1 MNLHENTDF
10 GRKVFF
16 LNTTYEFQQTVVPA
30 LFNKEYEVYT
40 ISDYR
45 RAKAVLKNFPDSIC
59 FIDVDDALTPNGWF
73 NFMESFEND
82 EMLSTIFLGIISST
96 LGYAQKMH
104 FLMQSV
110 VPAGFI
116 GLNQPHDDLIEQI
129 RNILDLNGAKGRR
142 RFVRADCLDDTRIG
156 IFFDFGEKRF
166 TARVKDISSAGLSC
180 IVSLRYQEF
189 FKINMLIREFSL
201 IIDNETYKCSAAVL
215 KAFVTGDDKLTVVI
229 VFTQAISFNVRKSI
243 REYLQSF
250 LQGRITKIAHDTIPD
265 QKDYT
270 LSNNGS
276 YILDEPEEAEEVTE
290 EYIAAYNAKA
300 AKKAEAEK
308 AAKPEEPAA
317 EAEKPAEPAS
327 PAAEAEAPATAENEE
342 PAAESDVDTDVTA
355 AN

>member
-16 LNTTYEFQQTVVPA
+16 LNMSNDFRQTIVPA

-40 ISDYR
+40 INDYR
-45 RAKAVLKNFPDSIC
+45 RAKAVLRNFPDSIC
-59 FIDVDDALTPNGWF
+59 FIDVDDGLTPNGWF

-116 GLNQPHDDLIEQI
+116 GLNQSHDDLVEQI
-129 RNILDLNGAKGRR
+129 RSILDLNGAKGRR

-180 IVSLRYQEF
+180 IVSLKYQSF
-189 FKINMLIREFSL
+189 FKVNMLIREFSL

-215 KAFVTGDDKLTVVI
+215 KAFASGTDKLTVVI
-229 VFTQAISFNVRKSI
+229 VFTQAIGYNVRRSI
-243 REYLQSF
+243 REFLRSF
-250 LQGRITKIAHDTIPD
+250 LQGKITKMAHDTIPD
-265 QKDYT
+265 MKDYT
-270 LSNNGS
+270 LSNNGA

-290 EYIAAYNAKA
+290 NDTSAAKA
-300 AKKAEAEK
+300 GETKKAEPEK
-308 AAKPEEPAA
+308 AAKSEEPAA
-317 EAEKPAEPAS
+317 EAEKPAEAASPA
-327 PAAEAEAPATAENEE
+327 PAAEAAAPAETA
-342 PAAESDVDTDVTA
+342 PAASPDSAETEQA
-355 AN
+355 

>member
-16 LNTTYEFQQTVVPA
+16 LNTTYDFQQTVVPA

-40 ISDYR
+40 INDYR

-59 FIDVDDALTPNGWF
+59 FIDVDDGLTPNGWF
-73 NFMESFEND
+73 NFMDSFEND
-82 EMLSTIFLGIISST
+82 EMLSTIFLGIISSS

-129 RNILDLNGAKGRR
+129 RSILDLNGAKGRR
-142 RFVRADCLDDTRIG
+142 RFVRADCIDDARIG

-215 KAFVTGDDKLTVVI
+215 KAFASADDKLTVVI

-250 LQGRITKIAHDTIPD
+250 LQGRITKMAHDTVPD
-265 QKDYT
+265 PKDYT

-290 EYIAAYNAKA
+290 DYLAAYNAKSANKTKPTDA
-300 AKKAEAEK
+300 APSAPEAPSAESD
-308 AAKPEEPAA
+308 A
-317 EAEKPAEPAS
+317 EAEKPAAGS
-327 PAAEAEAPATAENEE
+327 DAGTDAPTA
-342 PAAESDVDTDVTA
+342 
-355 AN
+355 

>member
-16 LNTTYEFQQTVVPA
+16 LNTTYDFQQTVVPA

-40 ISDYR
+40 INDYR

-59 FIDVDDALTPNGWF
+59 FIDVDDGLTPNGWF
-73 NFMESFEND
+73 NFMDSFEND
-82 EMLSTIFLGIISST
+82 EMLSTIFLGIISSS

-129 RNILDLNGAKGRR
+129 RSILDLNGAKGRR
-142 RFVRADCLDDTRIG
+142 RFVRADCIDDARIG

-180 IVSLRYQEF
+180 IVSLKYQQF

-215 KAFVTGDDKLTVVI
+215 KAFASSNDKLTVVI

-250 LQGRITKIAHDTIPD
+250 LQGRITKMAHDTVPD
-265 QKDYT
+265 PKDYT
-270 LSNNGS
+270 LSNNGT
-276 YILDEPEEAEEVTE
+276 YILDEPEEAEEVSE
-290 EYIAAYNAKA
+290 DYLAAYNAKA
-300 AKKAEAEK
+300 GGKAETEK
-308 AAKPEEPAA
+308 AA
-317 EAEKPAEPAS
+317 EAEKPAAD
-327 PAAEAEAPATAENEE
+327 
-342 PAAESDVDTDVTA
+342 SDSDTDTSTA
-355 AN
+355 N